1 MQGAPSF
8 NQITE
13 EDLRCY
19 WGTIRNFDLNRT
31 DFLKFDPARLETIQ
45 LSILDREEKFTNTV
59 VYIPMLATSG
69 LDTKGNIIPLLTTS
83 IISYLAGIVL
93 IPRTYL
99 FLSPGLL
106 LQSTRLNPQ
115 EEPNS
120 AQLQIRIEKLM
131 QDLVDQMAS
140 NRNLYALDSLL
151 ENAEQRSVARSE
163 RMKNIKELIMKRL
176 LTHMPTLPLLNFLQI
191 SSTFGL
197 SHDYCELSKFSNKR
211 LDFCNLLFAD
221 LRKVFKLQVRGEE
234 EDKKSRYGNCSM
246 IKKEINL
253 AILKTNIY
261 PVSDVC
267 QYIKDKAEQ
276 KLLSRIYPDG
286 FNDLVKVGSSNIL
299 RDIKSVEIQDK
310 AANNTFK
317 KAHHNLEVRYESDVS
332 SEEEF
337 VDQDEDQRQSS
348 RKRSLSRDSCSSDQ
362 TRKGKSK
369 RSRRSQPASTSSSD
383 SGSANESE
391 SQEDN
396 RSFNRKNNGRG
407 KKSSNPAPTRPN
419 TPNNGVNLVSQES
432 LHTPVENSS
441 TSGIGQIL
449 AETANEGS
457 DASPED
463 PIPYEPTPIGRSLE
477 KRCQYIASEAN
488 KGVERLR
495 ELGHWPA
502 NTQTKI
508 EEHLMHPMTELV
520 IYQALNFPWKDQCI
534 FPLKA
539 SNCDTYR
546 AAQSELTEPDSVATL
561 RVATQWLN
569 LEDEQMKVSSK
580 AREENLKEIKETTLF
595 ERKNQLAQ
603 MKEALSR
610 CLNVKNN
617 AGKPDQEL
625 EECHEGIKSC
635 VTEAQGRLKRWRE
648 GVDRVMN
655 LDCHQGLKIKSFY
668 SQNVVLWPLL
678 LNVQHLE
685 SKFQARRRQ
694 LDSTKAED
702 QKELEKAKNRALSLT
717 SYQQRAK
724 NQKYIQETQ
733 ARTLQALETA
743 TSRDGT
749 APECSTQSAPECS
762 TQSNQ
767 NLASGTE
774 PSERHETMHSQ
785 ESTPGF
791 PPVGEKP
798 DIGEQRTMTTHI
810 EQSTQSTPLRS
821 VFELTQDVPDNYPH
835 PCIFIDNN
843 TPHQDQLPP
852 QPPVNDDFNF
862 TIPPTP
868 PMENSGDMFS
878 SSSSSFDK
886 IHQGNRQNG
895 IEQGEISMHSGY
907 PQDKELTEDDNEII
921 RILSSKPEDANN
933 NNVNHMLED
942 RPPSPFQVA
951 SSANHSDQEN
961 QREENE
967 SEERSERPKRKK
979 KSSFH

>member
-1 MQGAPSF
+1 MEVFCLQGAPSF

-45 LSILDREEKFTNTV
+45 LSIMDREEKFTNTV

-131 QDLVDQMAS
+131 QDLVDQMAN

-163 RMKNIKELIMKRL
+163 RMKYIKKLIMTRL

-197 SHDYCELSKFSNKR
+197 SHDYCELPKLSNQR
-211 LDFCNLLFAD
+211 LEFCNLLFAD

-310 AANNTFK
+310 AANNSYK

-337 VDQDEDQRQSS
+337 VDQDEDQGQSS
-348 RKRSLSRDSCSSDQ
+348 RKRSLSRDSYSSNQ

-369 RSRRSQPASTSSSD
+369 RSKRSQPVSTSSSD

-396 RSFNRKNNGRG
+396 RRFNRKNNGKG
-407 KKSSNPAPTRPN
+407 KKSSKPAPTRPN
-419 TPNNGVNLVSQES
+419 TPNNGVNVIGQEG
-432 LHTPVENSS
+432 LNTPAENSS

-495 ELGHWPA
+495 ELGFWPA

-508 EEHLMHPMTELV
+508 EEHLVHPMTELV

-546 AAQSELTEPDSVATL
+546 AAQSELTEPGTLATL
-561 RVATQWLN
+561 RVATQWQK
-569 LEDEQMKVSSK
+569 LEDDKIKASSK
-580 AREENLKEIKETTLF
+580 AREENLKEIKEATLI

-635 VTEAQGRLKRWRE
+635 VTEAQGRLKRWKE

-655 LDCHQGLKIKSFY
+655 LDLHQGLKITSFY
-668 SQNVVLWPLL
+668 SQNIVLWPLL

-685 SKFQARRRQ
+685 SKFQTRRKQ
-694 LDSTKAED
+694 LDSTKTED
-702 QKELEKAKNRALSLT
+702 QKELEKAKNKALSLA

-724 NQKYIQETQ
+724 NKKIIQETQ
-733 ARTLQALETA
+733 ARTLQALEIA
-743 TSRDGT
+743 TSRDGSV
-749 APECSTQSAPECS
+749 PECSAP
-762 TQSNQ
+762 SNQ
-767 NLASGTE
+767 NLASGAE
-774 PSERHETMHSQ
+774 LSERYETIHSQ
-785 ESTPGF
+785 EPTPGLA
-791 PPVGEKP
+791 PVGEESVVR
-798 DIGEQRTMTTHI
+798 EQGTMITQM
-810 EQSTQSTPLRS
+810 EQNTQSTPLKS
-821 VFELTQDVPDNYPH
+821 VFELTQEVPDNYPH
-835 PCIFIDNN
+835 PCIFIDKN

-852 QPPVNDDFNF
+852 QPPANDDFNF

-895 IEQGEISMHSGY
+895 IEQGEVSIHSGH

-921 RILSSKPEDANN
+921 RILSSRPEDVNN

-967 SEERSERPKRKK
+967 NEERSERPKRKK